1 MEDLAVITAQ
11 NHKGS
16 FGKYFVEFKR
26 KKKTV
31 IHKLMSGK
39 TVHSVFSTG
48 NQDLGHTYFDA
59 LCLKEHGF
67 TH

>member
-1 MEDLAVITAQ
+1 MPKITRVLLE
-11 NHKGS
+11 NISLSLK
-16 FGKYFVEFKR
+16 E
-26 KKKTV
+26 KKTV

-48 NQDLGHTYFDA
+48 NQDLGHTYFDE